1 MYGILIYLRWGGL
14 RGQCRHIWHAWSVW
28 DIVMNSAML
37 ITVSTVS
44 LPRNTYSSILKFVN
58 THTHTHSVLAA
69 NCLEH
74 CRKKLRAKTDGVSRR
89 LKWKCMFLLLHECLK
104 STSVTF
110 DDQVLRAR
118 PRAEARPKRATCAGL
133 GAQESQQCRCWD
145 FFVAV

>member
-58 THTHTHSVLAA
+58 THTHTLGFGS
-69 NCLEH
+69 
-74 CRKKLRAKTDGVSRR
+74 KLPGALPEKAPRQDGRR
-89 LKWKCMFLLLHECLK
+89 K
-104 STSVTF
+104 STPEMEMHVPPS
-110 DDQVLRAR
+110 A
-118 PRAEARPKRATCAGL
+118 
-133 GAQESQQCRCWD
+133 
-145 FFVAV
+145 